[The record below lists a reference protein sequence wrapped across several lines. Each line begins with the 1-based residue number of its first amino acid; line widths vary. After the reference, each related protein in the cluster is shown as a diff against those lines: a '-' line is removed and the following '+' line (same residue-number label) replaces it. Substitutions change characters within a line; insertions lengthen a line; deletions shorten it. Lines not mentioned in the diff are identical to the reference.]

1 MIALIATAIKIWF
14 YRNWMYAGFVAGLF
28 LLAVLPLVAAAWSAA
43 LILVFLQL
51 PAYMMHQ
58 VEEHT
63 GDRFRRF
70 VNTRIAG
77 VPNALT
83 TRAVVIVNVPMLWG
97 VDLAA
102 IYLARFVAIG
112 WGLIAIYLT
121 LVNAAVHIVGAGVLR
136 AYNPGL
142 GSAAIL
148 FLPVGIWG
156 LAAVAGTP
164 GVTAVQ
170 HGVALVFA
178 VTVHAALAAHVLR
191 RARALR
197 GGAAAVA

>member
-1 MIALIATAIKIWF
+1 MIGLVFTVIKIWF

-28 LLAVLPLVAAAWSAA
+28 LLAVLPLVASGWSSAMVA
-43 LILVFLQL
+43 VFLQL
-51 PAYMMHQ
+51 PVYMVHQ

-70 VNTRIAG
+70 VNTRVAG

-83 TRAVVIVNVPMLWG
+83 TTAVVVINVPMLWG

-102 IYLARFVAIG
+102 IYLARYVAIG

-121 LVNAAVHIVGAGVLR
+121 LVNAVLHIVGAGVLR

-142 GSAAIL
+142 GSAVIL

-156 LAAVAGTP
+156 LVAVAGSP

-170 HGVALVFA
+170 HIVAFA
-178 VTVHAALAAHVLR
+178 FAIIVHAGLAAHVLR
-191 RARALR
+191 RAHVLR
-197 GGAAAVA
+197 GAEAAA